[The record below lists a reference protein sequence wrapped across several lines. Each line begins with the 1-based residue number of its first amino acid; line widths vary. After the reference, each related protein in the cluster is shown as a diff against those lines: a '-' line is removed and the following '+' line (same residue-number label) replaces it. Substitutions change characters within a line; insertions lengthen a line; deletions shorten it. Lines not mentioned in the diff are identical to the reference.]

1 MAAVRR
7 ERESPPRGGSSGL
20 ATLPRDIGGAGE
32 VVDVVLTGFVA
43 CEELV
48 PRRELMPATCGG
60 SGMEVEIWPARAL
73 SFCPEPPDL
82 ASGSD
87 C

>member
-1 MAAVRR
+1 VAAVRR
-7 ERESPPRGGSSGL
+7 ERASPPRDGSGGL
-20 ATLPRDIGGAGE
+20 ATLPRDVGGAGE

-43 CEELV
+43 REELV

-60 SGMEVEIWPARAL
+60 SGIEVEIWPARAL